1 MGGGM
6 RLPALLEV
14 AMDEQTEGVCRC
26 VVCRCRVSVWSGVLA
41 QSRSRPSVWRVTR
54 QINAL
59 RGTKVVYI
67 GNLSFQTTEPQIH
80 QYFSKVG

>member
-1 MGGGM
+1 M

-14 AMDEQTEGVCRC
+14 AMDEQTEGVSRC
-26 VVCRCRVSVWSGVLA
+26 VVCRCRVGVLWCA
-41 QSRSRPSVWRVTR
+41 CSVSLTAVWRVTR